1 VRVLVTGGA
10 GFIGSAVVREL
21 LRRRHRVTV
30 LDDLSTG
37 SRANLAGLDCV
48 LVVGDVRDPVRVRQA
63 MAGCGAVVHL
73 AARVSVPESV
83 ADPAPFVEVNVG
95 GTFAVLEAARALGV
109 ARVVYAGSSSAYG
122 EQSPAHEGLPTR
134 PQSPYAA
141 AKLAGESLCLGH
153 SARGVAAV
161 VLRFFNVYGP
171 RQRATGGY
179 AAVVPA
185 FLAALRVG
193 RAPSIYGDGEQTR
206 DLVYVEA
213 VARAVVAAI
222 RARGAEGAVVNVGS
236 GRATSVNAILRAA
249 CRAVGTR
256 CAAVYAPERPGDV
269 RYSVAQ
275 IGLVRRVLGWRPVV
289 GLREGLRR
297 TVAAG

>member
-1 VRVLVTGGA
+1 
-10 GFIGSAVVREL
+10 
-21 LRRRHRVTV
+21 
-30 LDDLSTG
+30 
-37 SRANLAGLDCV
+37 
-48 LVVGDVRDPVRVRQA
+48 
-63 MAGCGAVVHL
+63 M
-73 AARVSVPESV
+73 
-83 ADPAPFVEVNVG
+83 
-95 GTFAVLEAARALGV
+95 
-109 ARVVYAGSSSAYG
+109 
-122 EQSPAHEGLPTR
+122 
-134 PQSPYAA
+134 
-141 AKLAGESLCLGH
+141 
-153 SARGVAAV
+153 
-161 VLRFFNVYGP
+161 
-171 RQRATGGY
+171 
-179 AAVVPA
+179 PA